1 MEFYL
6 YLKLFLVG
14 YLILLGVMLL
24 NEVLLKL
31 QLQKVED
38 NVN

>member
-6 YLKLFLVG
+6 CLKLFLMG

-24 NEVLLKL
+24 NEALLKL
-31 QLQKVED
+31 QLQKAEG

>member
-14 YLILLGVMLL
+14 YLIPLGVMLL
-24 NEVLLKL
+24 SEVLLKL
-31 QLQKVED
+31 QLQKVEG

>member
-31 QLQKVED
+31 QLQKVEG

>member
-1 MEFYL
+1 MESYL
-6 YLKLFLVG
+6 CLKLSLVG
-14 YLILLGVMLL
+14 YLIPLGVMPL
-24 NEVLLKL
+24 NEALLEL